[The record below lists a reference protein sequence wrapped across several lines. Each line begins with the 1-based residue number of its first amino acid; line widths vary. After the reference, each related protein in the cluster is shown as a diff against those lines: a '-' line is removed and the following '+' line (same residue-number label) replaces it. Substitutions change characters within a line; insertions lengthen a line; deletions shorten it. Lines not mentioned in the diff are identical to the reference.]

1 MFSPWRVEPSSMK
14 AGLLTVKFERWVRQQ
29 PFYDYNIIRP
39 PIQFMFILLLVAI
52 SRWFRSTGPAHI
64 REPRGPS
71 PINSPAPL
79 FTRLHTSEE
88 MEWNLVYVQLTF
100 IYVYSFMLQHSNSKD
115 KTQIQ
120 YAMNTTQLADQQWRC
135 NLKSHQLLLDR
146 LRNCSGHRHRHHI
159 TTCGRANQPRE

>member
-100 IYVYSFMLQHSNSKD
+100 VYVYSFMPQ
-115 KTQIQ
+115 TQI
-120 YAMNTTQLADQQWRC
+120 ART
-135 NLKSHQLLLDR
+135 K
-146 LRNCSGHRHRHHI
+146 
-159 TTCGRANQPRE
+159 PRYNMLWTLHNSLISNGAATWNPTNYSWIACVIAPAIVIVII